1 MFMNRNKYQDIFKR
15 ILIIFLNFFFTFHS
29 AQVCVRVTGLS
40 HFFEYLTVW
49 HRLLCYFFTFL
60 LWTRCHVITRTMTQ
74 VPSSAT
80 GMSCPCWRY
89 KCTYLFMFPWFLH
102 KRVRVI
108 IVFIYISP
116 AGWYT
121 WPGCQADVTSQAKSD
136 ALLKR
141 KS

>member
-15 ILIIFLNFFFTFHS
+15 ILIIFFNFFSPFIQLKFVSESLDWVIFSSTWQS
-29 AQVCVRVTGLS
+29 DTASCVI
-40 HFFEYLTVW
+40 
-49 HRLLCYFFTFL
+49 FL
-60 LWTRCHVITRTMTQ
+60 LFCCGRVATLTRTMTQ